1 MSQRKVSQLSPEALQ
16 ESAKRQVV
24 EVLRTGEDAVSSGA
38 WIYPIK
44 GIIYLL
50 SHPSLLQPMIPT
62 LLKAALTAV
71 GVIAAMFFFTY
82 LPQVAVLALVTGPL
96 AFIGAIPLVLGE
108 SYLVLTFL
116 TRTFLVGQ
124 AGVDLFDA
132 VLLARNHTELVQ
144 KGRLLN
150 PASKANGGKVTQL
163 GRAITKPLSSKLST
177 DGIIRYVLT
186 LPLNFIPV
194 VGTVFFLGTF
204 RSSPFSRLAQRFI
217 DIFYECGIDILVG
230 YNGLKSGPSY
240 HARYFQ
246 LKGWDAQKRREV
258 IKKRRGAYTAFGT
271 VAMALNLIPVVSV
284 FFTLTSSVGAALWAS
299 DIENKSS
306 TGGKTPTQ
314 AQEQD
319 VSISP
324 ISGTQDRAGKK
335 EL

>member
-1 MSQRKVSQLSPEALQ
+1 MSQRKQTHQSQFSPDALK
-16 ESAKRQVV
+16 ETAKRQLL
-24 EVLRTGEDAVSSGA
+24 EVIETSEDAVTSGA
-38 WIYPIK
+38 WVYPIR
-44 GIIYLL
+44 GIVYLL

-62 LLKAALTAV
+62 LLKAAAAAV
-71 GVIAAMFFFTY
+71 AVLIGMFFFTY
-82 LPQVAVLALVTGPL
+82 LPQVAVLAFVTGPL
-96 AFIGAIPLVLGE
+96 AFVAAVPLVLGE
-108 SYLVLTFL
+108 SYIVLTFL

-150 PASKANGGKVTQL
+150 PSSRSNGGKVTQL

-177 DGIIRYVLT
+177 DGMVRYVLS

-194 VGTVFFLGTF
+194 VGTVFFLG
-204 RSSPFSRLAQRFI
+204 
-217 DIFYECGIDILVG
+217 
-230 YNGLKSGPSY
+230 YNGMKSGPSY

-246 LKGWDAQKRREV
+246 LKGWDAQKKREV
-258 IKKRRGAYTAFGT
+258 VHKRRGAYTAFGT

-299 DIENKSS
+299 DIENKSA

-324 ISGTQDRAGKK
+324 VAGMQDRAGKK

>member
-1 MSQRKVSQLSPEALQ
+1 MSQRKQQSQFSAEALQ
-16 ESAKRQVV
+16 ESAKRQVA
-24 EVLRTGEDAVSSGA
+24 EVLHTGEDAVTSGA
-38 WIYPIK
+38 WIYPIR
-44 GIIYLL
+44 GIIYML
-50 SHPSLLQPMIPT
+50 SHPTLLQPMIPT
-62 LLKAALTAV
+62 LLKAAAAAV
-71 GVIAAMFFFTY
+71 GVIVAMFFFTY

-116 TRTFLVGQ
+116 TRTFLIGQ

-132 VLLARNHTELVQ
+132 VLLARNHTELVK
-144 KGRLLN
+144 KGRQLN

-194 VGTVFFLGTF
+194 VGTVFFLG
-204 RSSPFSRLAQRFI
+204 
-217 DIFYECGIDILVG
+217 
-230 YNGLKSGPSY
+230 YNGMKSGPSY
-240 HARYFQ
+240 HQRYFQ
-246 LKGWDAQKRREV
+246 LKGWDAQK
-258 IKKRRGAYTAFGT
+258 KKEMIHKRKGAYTAFGT

-284 FFTLTSSVGAALWAS
+284 FFTLTTSVGAALWAS
-299 DIENKSS
+299 DIENKSA

-314 AQEQD
+314 GQEQD

-324 ISGTQDRAGKK
+324 VQGTTRPSR
-335 EL
+335 